1 MLYSLD
7 NGLYMV
13 PNPGGNPMKL
23 ADVAPPES
31 WYVIVVSLLS
41 IGSFD
46 TQISWLVDVAGDVRV
61 NPSSGNTV
69 ISPE

>member
-1 MLYSLD
+1 
-7 NGLYMV
+7 MV

-31 WYVIVVSLLS
+31 WYVIVVNLLI

-46 TQISWLVDVAGDVRV
+46 TQIS
-61 NPSSGNTV
+61 
-69 ISPE
+69 